1 MLTKIIS
8 LITALITVMSA
19 LGASLSAKLE
29 FDGINLY
36 RQNVAAIEAYEND
49 LDTAIPQ
56 TAVYNLITDHYN
68 SGGKKEKK
76 VLLLGYDGGRADAL
90 MLGKEN
96 GAVKYL
102 LSKGAE
108 AYIGYCGAV
117 NYPKIN
123 RQATSTAPGWCSI
136 LTGQWGNVTGVTD
149 NAVPKSNDHLTLLT
163 TLVEDGIADSTEFY
177 TSWDGHF
184 MDEDST
190 YIYEKQYC
198 EDNKLPVG
206 FNYCDDDNETYKK
219 ALKEIKSKNCADF
232 IFPIFE
238 ATDHAGHD
246 TGFSL
251 YNEDYTNGFEEQD
264 ILAKKLLNA
273 VRKRAN
279 YKNEDWLIIIT
290 SDHGGFNTG
299 HGFIT
304 LQERMTFIVTNKAFT
319 EKQIADGVGEGSI
332 LDIIR

>member
-1 MLTKIIS
+1 MLMKIIS
-8 LITALITVMSA
+8 VISVIVTMLTN
-19 LGASLSAKLE
+19 LGVAVSTKYEL
-29 FDGINLY
+29 DGINLY
-36 RQNVAAIEAYEND
+36 RQNVNAIEAYKNTM
-49 LDTAIPQ
+49 DTAIPQ
-56 TAVYNLITDHYN
+56 TAIYNLITDHYS

-90 MLGKEN
+90 MLGKKT

-102 LSKGAE
+102 LSKGAT

-149 NAVPKSNDHLTLLT
+149 NAIPKSNEHLTLLT
-163 TLVEDGIADSTEFY
+163 TLVEQGLADSTEFY

-190 YIYEKQYC
+190 YINEKQYC
-198 EDNKLPVG
+198 LDNKLPVG
-206 FNYCDDDNETYKK
+206 FNYCDDDEETYSK

-251 YNEDYTNGFEEQD
+251 YNEEYTQGFLEQD
-264 ILAKKLLNA
+264 ILARKLINA
-273 VRKRAN
+273 VVNRAN
-279 YKNEDWLIIIT
+279 YKNESWLIIIT

-304 LQERMTFIVTNKAFT
+304 LQERMTFIVTNKKFT
-319 EKQIADGVGEGSI
+319 DKQIADGVGNSSI
-332 LDIIR
+332 TDIFR